1 MALPWKRQQPDTAVP
16 AELAE
21 YYQGERRARRG
32 VAWLLALATLVVTLV
47 LATAL
52 FFGGRW
58 VWRTIADRNDKKPL
72 TTTQQQSGSGQPS
85 EQQTQGG
92 TPSADSNTSNTAN
105 TDTSTNAGPPNAGTG
120 ASTTTSPQ
128 GSSSSSTNT
137 PAAVPNTG
145 PDDTPASLVN
155 TGPGDE

>member
-58 VWRTIADRNDKKPL
+58 VWRTIADRNDKKQPIV
-72 TTTQQQSGSGQPS
+72 TQQENSNEQSPAPAAQSG
-85 EQQTQGG
+85 
-92 TPSADSNTSNTAN
+92 TPGAGSSTAN
-105 TDTSTNAGPPNAGTG
+105 TDPSANTGSQNAGTSSG
-120 ASTTTSPQ
+120 ANTAQQ
-128 GSSSSSTNT
+128 GSATSGTTT

-145 PDDTPASLVN
+145 PNDTPASLVN